1 MVRIRVSTLLDTKV
15 GPRPTGLSSQENL
28 ENRQYEEKQM
38 TTVVSPPLGASSANL
53 SWDSIDWKSRQRHV
67 RRLQMRIAKATRER
81 RRGKVKALQWLLT
94 HSYSAKLLAVKRVAG
109 NRGRR
114 TAGVDGIIWNTSR
127 RKLRAAQSLQRRG
140 YCPHPLRRI
149 YIPKKN
155 GKQRPLGIPTMD
167 DRAMQAFHLLALEPV
182 AETQADRNAY
192 GFRPKRSAADAM
204 QQCFLA
210 LSKRHSA
217 QWILE
222 GDIKAC
228 FDHPC

>member
-1 MVRIRVSTLLDTKV
+1 
-15 GPRPTGLSSQENL
+15 
-28 ENRQYEEKQM
+28 
-38 TTVVSPPLGASSANL
+38 
-53 SWDSIDWKSRQRHV
+53 
-67 RRLQMRIAKATRER
+67 MRIAKATREGR
-81 RRGKVKALQWLLT
+81 WGKVKALQWLLT

-114 TAGVDGIIWNTSR
+114 TAGVDGITSNTSR
-127 RKLRAAQSLQRRG
+127 QKLRAAQSLQRRG
-140 YCPHPLRRI
+140 YCPQPLRRI

-167 DRAMQAFHLLALEPV
+167 DRAMQALHLLALEPV

-204 QQCFLA
+204 QQCFFALA
-210 LSKRHSA
+210 KRRSA

-222 GDIKAC
+222 GDIKAYRSTGLVIRG
-228 FDHPC
+228 